1 MSLMKPKNIAP
12 KTDKEARENS
22 YEAPRIIKSWQIMVR
37 AIGSTP
43 PVTPP

>member
-37 AIGSTP
+37 AIGSGP
-43 PVTPP
+43 PGLP